1 MNTSI
6 LISTDGSKFS
16 EGAVREAINMAKAC
30 KGKLFALS
38 VVEVNQELMALGP
51 NIIEEKIKDAKKVL
65 EEVKKKAS
73 REKVE
78 CETIVREGEETY
90 QLILQEAEKHNAGTI
105 VMGRRGR
112 KGIMRLLMGSATA
125 RVIGHASCEVLV
137 VPKDAHIHWRNIV
150 LATDGSSFSEAAAE
164 EAIQII
170 KLCGPAC
177 TLNVIAVTRP
187 SATPERIFIA
197 EEAIRRITKRAQKEK
212 ISISS
217 SLMKGKPHE
226 SIHESIIA
234 YAEDKDADVIIM
246 GSHGRTGIQK
256 LLMGSV
262 AERVVGHMDRAVL
275 IVK

>member
-6 LISTDGSKFS
+6 LISTDGSEFS
-16 EGAVREAINMAKAC
+16 KGAVREAINMAKAC

-51 NIIEEKIKDAKKVL
+51 LIIEEKIKDAKTVL

-170 KLCGPAC
+170 KHCSPAC

-187 SATPERIFIA
+187 SATPTRILIA
-197 EEAIRRITKRAQKEK
+197 EEAIRTITKRAQKEK

-262 AERVVGHMDRAVL
+262 AERVIGHMDRAVL
-275 IVK
+275 IVR